1 MYKTKIVKEIQVEFS
16 IKLGSPEKQRSGC
29 VVVGVFEGGKL
40 SDAAQILD
48 NAAKNTLSGIIARGD
63 MSGKVATTLLLHN
76 VPNIPSERVLLV
88 GLGKRDEFAT
98 RQYLDS
104 IRATMRALFATG
116 AKDAVLYLTELP
128 LTGRDGAW
136 CISQAVLAAFDMAY
150 RFNHLKSKADKNIK
164 TACKIRFGLMSGKS
178 TAKQDAALTQAAA
191 IGQGMKLTKD
201 LGNLPANICT
211 PSYLAQQAVT
221 LAKSHKSLKV
231 TVLEE
236 KDMQKLSMG
245 SLLSVTR
252 GTDEPAKLITLE
264 YRGADKK
271 QKPIVLVGKGVT
283 FDTGGISLKPGAE
296 MDEMKYDMCGAAS
309 VLGTLQAIAE
319 IGLKLNVVGI
329 IPACENMPSG
339 SATKPGDIVT
349 SMSGQT
355 IEILNTDAE
364 GRLILCDALTY
375 AAKFEPTAV
384 IDIATLTGACVIAL
398 GHVASGLYSN
408 QDTLAQELLAA
419 SEQTYDRAW
428 HMPLWDEYQP
438 QLDSNFADIQNIGG
452 RAGGSIT
459 AACFLSR
466 FTKNYRWA
474 HLDIAG
480 TAWKSGKEKGAT
492 GRPVPLL
499 TQYLINC
506 VQADT

>member
-1 MYKTKIVKEIQVEFS
+1 MEFS

-29 VVVGVFEGGKL
+29 VVVGVFEGSNL

-48 NAAKNTLSGIIARGD
+48 KASNNTLSGIIARGD
-63 MSGKVATTLLLHN
+63 MSGKIATTLLLHN

-88 GLGKRDEFAT
+88 GLGKRDEFAA

-104 IRATMRALFATG
+104 IRAVMRALFATG
-116 AKDAVLYLTELP
+116 AKDAVLYLAELP
-128 LTGRDGAW
+128 LAGRDSAW
-136 CISQAVLAAFDMAY
+136 CISQAVFAAFDMTY
-150 RFNHLKSKADKNIK
+150 RFDHLKSKAEKNKK
-164 TACKIRFGLMSGKS
+164 TLCKIQFGLISGKP
-178 TAKQDAALTQAAA
+178 TAIQNATLSQAAA

-211 PSYLAQQAVT
+211 PSYLAQQALD
-221 LAKSHKSLKV
+221 LAKAHKSLKV

-236 KDMQKLSMG
+236 KDMVKLGMG

-252 GTDEPAKLITLE
+252 GSDEPAKLITLE

-283 FDTGGISLKPGAE
+283 FDTGGISLKPSAE

-319 IGLKLNVVGI
+319 IGLKLNVIGI
-329 IPACENMPSG
+329 IPTCENMPSG

-355 IEILNTDAE
+355 IEVLNTDAE

-375 AAKFEPTAV
+375 AAKFEPTTV

-408 QDTLAQELLAA
+408 QDTLAQELLVAG
-419 SEQTYDRAW
+419 EQTYDRAW

-466 FTKNYRWA
+466 FTKDYRWA

-499 TQYLINC
+499 TQYLINR
-506 VQADT
+506 VQADN

>member
-1 MYKTKIVKEIQVEFS
+1 MEFS

-29 VVVGVFEGGKL
+29 VVVGVFEGGNL

-48 NAAKNTLSGIIARGD
+48 KAANKSLSGIIARGD
-63 MSGKVATTLLLHN
+63 MSGKVAATLLLHN
-76 VPNIPSERVLLV
+76 VPNILSERVLLV
-88 GLGKRDEFAT
+88 GLGKRDEFTA
-98 RQYLDS
+98 RQYIDS
-104 IRATMRALFATG
+104 IRAVMRALFATG

-128 LTGRDGAW
+128 LAGRDSAW
-136 CISQAVLAAFDMAY
+136 YISQAVFAAFDTTY
-150 RFNHLKSKADKNIK
+150 RFDHLKSKSEKNK
-164 TACKIRFGLMSGKS
+164 KALCKIQFGLISGKP
-178 TAKQDAALTQAAA
+178 TAIQNATLSQAAA
-191 IGQGMKLTKD
+191 IGQGMKLAKD

-211 PSYLAQQAVT
+211 PSYLAQQALD
-221 LAKSHKSLKV
+221 LAKAHKSLKV

-236 KDMQKLSMG
+236 KDMQKLGMG

-252 GTDEPAKLITLE
+252 GSDEPAKLITLE

-283 FDTGGISLKPGAE
+283 FDTGGISLKPSAD

-329 IPACENMPSG
+329 IPTCENMPSG
-339 SATKPGDIVT
+339 TATKPGDIVT

-355 IEILNTDAE
+355 IEVLNTDAE

-375 AAKFEPTAV
+375 AAKFEPTTV

-408 QDTLAQELLAA
+408 QDTLAQELLVAG
-419 SEQTYDRAW
+419 EQTNDRAW

-466 FTKNYRWA
+466 FTKDYRWA

-499 TQYLINC
+499 AQYLINR
-506 VQADT
+506 VQADN